1 MTPVSETT
9 AWRLRFCLIFGGQAL
24 SLCGSSLTQFVLMW
38 WIADTTGSITALSA
52 AGLAAL
58 LPHAVI
64 SPLGGVLADR
74 YSRRAL
80 MLAADTISAVC
91 MTVLI
96 ALFVTGHVALW
107 HVYGMMAV
115 RGAMQAIQ
123 EPAAVASLGMLVPR
137 SFLPRVGGLQQTLQ
151 SLTQVVAA
159 PLGAVVM
166 SVLPVGWALS
176 VDVATALLGTA
187 PLLFFRVPQNP
198 IPAEQRTGVVGEF
211 TDGLRAVT
219 GSRGLTHLFLVLAAG
234 LLVVMPSLT
243 LVPLLVKE
251 HFAGGPGKVALM
263 EGVSGAGMIIGGMI
277 VTALA
282 PRRQVPW
289 VLWGMVLAC
298 LTLGLTG
305 ATPATL
311 FGVAVFWWGVSGL
324 TYSLSA
330 APCMVLLQLSVDNH
344 LLGRVQSLFNM
355 TLSLAAPVGL
365 AFLMLLGDSADVR
378 TVFVTAGLLAAAVTA
393 LGILSPALR
402 ALDEKTARG
411 SRGAVRRRP
420 SGPNGR

>member
-1 MTPVSETT
+1 MIPVSE
-9 AWRLRFCLIFGGQAL
+9 ASPWRLRFWLIFGGQAL

-38 WIADTTGSITALSA
+38 WIADTTGSIAALSS

-58 LPHAVI
+58 LPHALC

-74 YSRRAL
+74 TSRRVL
-80 MLAADTISAVC
+80 MLAADTVSALC
-91 MTVLI
+91 MMVLI
-96 ALFVTGHVALW
+96 VLFVTDRVELW

-123 EPAAVASLGMLVPR
+123 EPAAVASLVMLVPR
-137 SFLPRVGGLQQTLQ
+137 TFLPRVGGFQQTLQ

-166 SVLPVGWALS
+166 SVMPVGWALS
-176 VDVATALLGTA
+176 VDVATALLGVA
-187 PLLFFRVPQNP
+187 PLLFFRVPQTR
-198 IPAEQRTGVVGEF
+198 IPAEQRTGVLGEF
-211 TDGLRAVT
+211 ADGLRAVT
-219 GSRGLTHLFLVLAAG
+219 RSRGLTHLFLVIAAG

-263 EGVSGAGMIIGGMI
+263 EGVSGLGMIAGGMI
-277 VTALA
+277 VAALA

-289 VLWGMVLAC
+289 VLWGMVFSC

-311 FGVAVFWWGVSGL
+311 FGVAVFWWGISGL
-324 TYSLSA
+324 AYSLSA
-330 APCMVLLQLSVDNH
+330 APCMVLLQLSVPNH

-365 AFLMLLGDSADVR
+365 AVAALLGDSVAAR
-378 TVFVTAGLLAAAVTA
+378 TVFVTAGTLAAAVTA

-402 ALDEKTARG
+402 GLDDMTTRH
-411 SRGAVRRRP
+411 
-420 SGPNGR
+420 